1 MGIGSSMLLA
11 GIILFV
17 VGFAI
22 RSGIIQVM
30 LDLTSMVIVVGGIAL
45 VAIGGVAIFF
55 GNSIAKVMAP
65 GLIALGIL
73 VAVMGLVISFV
84 RQLWIVGWLIDFGGL
99 AIIVLG
105 IMLAVVGVIGMLKS
119 VSKGHTG

>member
-1 MGIGSSMLLA
+1 MGVGSSMLIA
-11 GIILFV
+11 GITLFIA
-17 VGFAI
+17 GFAI
-22 RSGIIQVM
+22 RSGIIQVL

-55 GNSIAKVMAP
+55 GNSIAKVLAL

-73 VAVMGLVISFV
+73 VAIMGLVISMV

-105 IMLAVVGVIGMLKS
+105 IMLAVVGVIGMLKG
-119 VSKGHTG
+119 VSKGYSG

>member
-1 MGIGSSMLLA
+1 MGVGSSMLIA
-11 GIILFV
+11 GIILFIA
-17 VGFAI
+17 GFAI
-22 RSGIIQVM
+22 RSGIIQVL

-55 GNSIAKVMAP
+55 GNSIAKVLAP
-65 GLIALGIL
+65 GLIVLGIL
-73 VAVMGLVISFV
+73 VAIMGLVISMV

-105 IMLAVVGVIGMLKS
+105 IMLAVVGVIGMLKG
-119 VSKGHTG
+119 VSKGYSG